1 MVKRLNA
8 FNNDGLGYKQRR
20 QSLKS
25 SSPIRVRVNV
35 SNRSGGGNHH
45 FRDLETIANDVR
57 KAEKT

>member
-1 MVKRLNA
+1 MGDLGTTYDEYLRLVGKRVGDFLLVLIEL
-8 FNNDGLGYKQRR
+8 F
-20 QSLKS
+20 S
-25 SSPIRVRVNV
+25 VNV